1 MTTDA
6 YVPPNPGDIGL
17 VAIPGVGGP
26 LIRFG
31 QWLAGDGWT
40 AYQHAFVYVGDGKI
54 MEAMPGGA
62 RMVDLSYRY
71 GDPQKIKYLRCPP
84 QYGEDVAQK
93 AISFLDVPYSALDYV
108 SLGLHR
114 FHIPAPHL
122 RGYIKDSK
130 HQICSQLADQAAALG
145 GWHIFDDGR
154 WPGDVTPN
162 DLGKVYLLQVKAGHP
177 IERAKV
183 SR

>member
-1 MTTDA
+1 MTH
-6 YVPPNPGDIGL
+6 YEPQPGDIGL
-17 VAIPGVGGP
+17 VAISGAGGVA
-26 LIRFG
+26 IRFG

-40 AYQHAFVYVGDGKI
+40 DYQHVFTYVGDGKI
-54 MEAMPGGA
+54 VEAMPGGA

-71 GDPQKIKYLRCPP
+71 GDPLKIKYLRCPP

-93 AISFLDVPYSALDYV
+93 AISLLGVPYSAADYV
-108 SLGLHR
+108 AIGLHR

-122 RGYIKDSK
+122 REYIQNSR
-130 HQICSQLADQAAALG
+130 HLICSQLADRAAKLG
-145 GWHIFDDGR
+145 GWQIFNDQR
-154 WPGDVTPN
+154 WEGYVTPN
-162 DLGKVYLLQVKAGHP
+162 DLGKVYKLQQQAGHP

>member
-1 MTTDA
+1 MTH
-6 YVPPNPGDIGL
+6 YEPCPGDIGL
-17 VAIPGVGGP
+17 VAISGAGG
-26 LIRFG
+26 LAIRFG
-31 QWLAGDGWT
+31 QWLAGDGFSVI
-40 AYQHAFVYVGDGKI
+40 QHAYVYVGDGKI
-54 MEAMPGGA
+54 VEAMPGGA

-71 GDPQKIKYLRCPP
+71 GDPLAIKYLRCPP

-93 AISFLDVPYSALDYV
+93 AISLLGVPYSAADYV
-108 SLGLHR
+108 AIALHR

-122 RGYIKDSK
+122 RAYIEQSK
-130 HQICSQLADQAAALG
+130 SMICSQLADKAAMLG

-154 WPGDVTPN
+154 YPGYVTPN
-162 DLGKVYLLQVKAGHP
+162 DLGKVYKLQQQAGHP